1 MENEKLYQAIEN
13 IRRDKNEPGRYIFF
27 TFLNGIA
34 QGLGM
39 ALGMTIIAAV
49 LLFVV
54 IKILARVVD
63 LPVIGMYV
71 AELVKFVSQYLDKG
85 LPTR

>member
-13 IRRDKNEPGRYIFF
+13 IRRDKNEPWRYVFF

-39 ALGMTIIAAV
+39 ALGMTIVAAA
-49 LLFVV
+49 LLFIVV
-54 IKILARVVD
+54 KILARVVD

>member
-13 IRRDKNEPGRYIFF
+13 IRRDKNEPWRYVFF

-39 ALGMTIIAAV
+39 ALGMTIVAAA
-49 LLFVV
+49 LLFIVV
-54 IKILARVVD
+54 KILARVVD

-71 AELVKFVSQYLDKG
+71 AELVKFVNQYLDKG
-85 LPTR
+85 LPVR

>member
-1 MENEKLYQAIEN
+1 MEHEKLFQAIEN
-13 IRRDKNEPGRYIFF
+13 IRRDKNEPWRYVFF

-39 ALGMTIIAAV
+39 ALGMTIVAAA

-54 IKILARVVD
+54 VKILSRVVD

-85 LPTR
+85 LPVR